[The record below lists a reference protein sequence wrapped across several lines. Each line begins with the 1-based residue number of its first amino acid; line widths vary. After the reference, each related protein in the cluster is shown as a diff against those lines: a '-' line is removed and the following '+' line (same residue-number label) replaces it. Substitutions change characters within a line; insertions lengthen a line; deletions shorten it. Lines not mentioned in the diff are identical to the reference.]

1 MNSLSKKIDIRKI
14 AFTFI
19 LLLII
24 TRKYL
29 ISFINPSIDIGL
41 VKSLLF
47 YGSILGLLILFITDS
62 KKSVSEIILVGICFI
77 LYLLNR
83 EGAIL
88 LIVLLAY
95 CNKLIVSML
104 IFSVTDKFFK
114 YRLVVTYKK
123 RKFNNTLIIECT
135 TFLSP

>member
-88 LIVLLAY
+88 LIVLLAVSAKNIDDRY
-95 CNKLIVSML
+95 IVKNYLIMTA
-104 IFSVTDKFFK
+104 IF
-114 YRLVVTYKK
+114 LVGA
-123 RKFNNTLIIECT
+123 LIIFNVFPWLEHNQ
-135 TFLSP
+135 